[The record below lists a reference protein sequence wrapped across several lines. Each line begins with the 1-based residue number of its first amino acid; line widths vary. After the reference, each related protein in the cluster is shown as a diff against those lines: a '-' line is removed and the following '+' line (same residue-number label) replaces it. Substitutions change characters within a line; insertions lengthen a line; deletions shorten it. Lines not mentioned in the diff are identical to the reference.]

1 MMTNYKSDVVDI
13 DLLYVSQ
20 TEKGL
25 AVRQSEDHEMFWL
38 PKSQIE
44 FEDKDYKR
52 HSVIKVT
59 IPEWLA
65 GKHDLI

>member
-1 MMTNYKSDVVDI
+1 MSYKSDIVDL
-13 DLLYVSQ
+13 DLMYITQ

-25 AVRQSEDHEMFWL
+25 CVRQSEEHETFWL

-52 HSVIKVT
+52 NQVIKVT

-65 GKHDLI
+65 EKHDLL

>member
-1 MMTNYKSDVVDI
+1 MASYKSNVVDI
-13 DLLYVSQ
+13 DLLYVTQ

-25 AVRQSEDHEMFWL
+25 GVRQDEGDEMFWL

-44 FEDKDYKR
+44 FEDKEYKR
-52 HSVIKVT
+52 HQVIKVT

-65 GKHDLI
+65 EKHDLI